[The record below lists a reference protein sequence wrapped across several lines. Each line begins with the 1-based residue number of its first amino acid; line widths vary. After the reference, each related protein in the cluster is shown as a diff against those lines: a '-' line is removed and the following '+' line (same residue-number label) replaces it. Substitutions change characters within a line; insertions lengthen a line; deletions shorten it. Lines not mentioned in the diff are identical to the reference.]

1 MKYIFKNLEEFSE
14 KFVFTHDPR
23 RELELTDEGRI
34 TLKGSTY
41 TSYHIN
47 NLSPLKENDI
57 VIIDTLEYQV
67 RIQGDDQEGST
78 FLDLI

>member
-1 MKYIFKNLEEFSE
+1 MKYTFKNLEAFSE

-23 RELELTDEGRI
+23 RELELTDEGKI
-34 TLKGSTY
+34 TLKDNHY

-47 NLSPLKENDI
+47 NLNPLKENDI

-67 RIQGDDQEGST
+67 RIQGDNIQGST